1 MTINV
6 SNDTA
11 LMAHLLRRAGFGAN
25 RDELERYL
33 EMGYVGAVEALLHPS
48 DPGNMP
54 DDLIRR
60 YHVEQSELRDLPGS
74 AAYWMYRMI
83 STNCPMEEKI
93 SLFWHG
99 LFATGYTKLNQ
110 ARCLLNQVDMFR
122 RCGLGSFED
131 LLLELSKDP
140 AMLLWLDNNENH
152 GTSKHGSGGN
162 ENFGREL
169 LELFSMGIGNY
180 SEDDIKECARAF
192 TGWTLGNAEYMAIRA
207 FKDSIWPYGRIAW
220 YFDYREEDHDDGEK
234 TFLGETGRFNGGD
247 IISIIVKQEAAAR
260 FLATRLFQFFA
271 ADEVTE
277 AGEEVIGEMMAT
289 YFTSGYQ
296 IRDMLRTLFHSPFF
310 KSEEA
315 RLARVKGPVEMVVGA
330 VRMACNYQ
338 NPALGIE
345 KVSNT
350 MLYMGQGLLQ
360 PPTVEGWH
368 EGVEWI
374 DSGAL
379 VERVNFAAKELSDVS
394 SPGVRSIID
403 RLAAGSEDGVLI
415 PSDLADGC
423 LDLLGPIQVSDDTRS
438 VLVDYASRGGDLD
451 LNGHQPGDQAEQRVG
466 NMLRL
471 VAATRE
477 YQLA

>member
-1 MTINV
+1 MI

-25 RDELERYL
+25 RNELEEYL
-33 EMGYVGAVEALLHPS
+33 AMGYDAAVEALLNPS

-60 YHVEQSELRDLPGS
+60 YHVEQSELRDLAGS

-83 STNCPMEEKI
+83 STSCPMEEKTA
-93 SLFWHG
+93 LFWHG
-99 LFATGYTKLNQ
+99 LFATGYAKLNQ
-110 ARCLLNQVDMFR
+110 ARSLLNQVEMFR
-122 RCGLGSFED
+122 RSGLGSFEE
-131 LLLELSKDP
+131 LLVELSKDP
-140 AMLLWLDNNENH
+140 AMIVWLDNNENH
-152 GTSKHGSGGN
+152 GTAIN
-162 ENFGREL
+162 ENYGREL

-180 SEDDIKECARAF
+180 SEDDIKGCARAF
-192 TGWTLGNAEYMAIRA
+192 TGWTLGNAEYMSIRA
-207 FKDSIWPYGRIAW
+207 SKDSIWPYGRIAW
-220 YFDYREEDHDDGEK
+220 HFDYREEDHDDGEK
-234 TFLGETGRFNGGD
+234 TFLGETGNFNGED
-247 IISIIVKQEAAAR
+247 IIAIIVKQESTAR
-260 FLATRLFQFFA
+260 FVATRLFQFFA
-271 ADEVTE
+271 ADVITE
-277 AGEEVIGEMMAT
+277 AGEKTIEEMMAT
-289 YFTSGYQ
+289 YFSSGYE
-296 IRDMLRTLFHSPFF
+296 IRDMLRTLFHSDYF

-315 RLARVKGPVEMVVGA
+315 RFARVKGPVEMVVGA
-330 VRMACNYQ
+330 IRMAGNYQ

-368 EGVEWI
+368 EGSEWI

-394 SPGVRSIID
+394 SPGVRSIIH
-403 RLAAGSEDGVLI
+403 RLEAGADQGVLD
-415 PSDLADGC
+415 PADLADGC
-423 LDLLGPIQVSDDTRS
+423 LDLLGPIEVSEETRS
-438 VLVDYASRGGDLD
+438 VLVEYAARQGDLD
-451 LNGHQPGDQAEQRVG
+451 LSGHQPGDEAEKRVG

>member
-1 MTINV
+1 MI

-25 RDELERYL
+25 RNELEEYL
-33 EMGYVGAVEALLHPS
+33 AMGYDGAVEALLNPS

-60 YHVEQSELRDLPGS
+60 YHVEQSELRDLAGS

-83 STNCPMEEKI
+83 STSCPMEEKTA
-93 SLFWHG
+93 LFWHG
-99 LFATGYTKLNQ
+99 LFATGYAKLNQ
-110 ARCLLNQVDMFR
+110 ARSLLNQVEMFR
-122 RCGLGSFED
+122 RSGLGSFEE
-131 LLLELSKDP
+131 LLVELSKDP
-140 AMLLWLDNNENH
+140 AMIVWLDNNENH
-152 GTSKHGSGGN
+152 GTAIN
-162 ENFGREL
+162 ENYGREL

-180 SEDDIKECARAF
+180 SEDDIKGCARAF
-192 TGWTLGNAEYMAIRA
+192 TGWTLGNAEYMSIRA
-207 FKDSIWPYGRIAW
+207 SKDSIWPYGRIAW
-220 YFDYREEDHDDGEK
+220 HFDYREEDHDDGEK
-234 TFLGETGRFNGGD
+234 TFLGETGRFNGED
-247 IISIIVKQEAAAR
+247 IIAIIVKQESTAR
-260 FLATRLFQFFA
+260 FVATRLFQFFA
-271 ADEVTE
+271 ADEINE
-277 AGEEVIGEMMAT
+277 AGEKTVQDMMAT
-289 YFTSGYQ
+289 YFSSGYQ
-296 IRDMLRTLFHSPFF
+296 VRDMLRTLFHSDYF

-315 RLARVKGPVEMVVGA
+315 RFARVKGPVEMVVGA
-330 VRMACNYQ
+330 IRMAGNYQ

>member
-1 MTINV
+1 MI

-25 RDELERYL
+25 RNELEEYL
-33 EMGYVGAVEALLHPS
+33 AMGYDGAVEALLNPS

-60 YHVEQSELRDLPGS
+60 YHVEQSELRDLAGS

-83 STNCPMEEKI
+83 STSCPMEEKTA
-93 SLFWHG
+93 LFWHG
-99 LFATGYTKLNQ
+99 LFATGYAKLNQ
-110 ARCLLNQVDMFR
+110 ARSLLNQVEMFR
-122 RCGLGSFED
+122 RSGLGSFEE
-131 LLLELSKDP
+131 LLVELSKDP
-140 AMLLWLDNNENH
+140 AMIVWLDNNENH
-152 GTSKHGSGGN
+152 GTAIN
-162 ENFGREL
+162 ENYGREL

-180 SEDDIKECARAF
+180 SEDDIKGCARAF
-192 TGWTLGNAEYMAIRA
+192 TGWTLGNAEYMSIRA
-207 FKDSIWPYGRIAW
+207 SKDSIWPYGRIAW
-220 YFDYREEDHDDGEK
+220 HFDYREEDHDDGEK
-234 TFLGETGRFNGGD
+234 TFLGETGNFNGED
-247 IISIIVKQEAAAR
+247 IIAIIVKQESTAR
-260 FLATRLFQFFA
+260 FVATRLFQFFA
-271 ADEVTE
+271 ADVITE
-277 AGEEVIGEMMAT
+277 AGEKTIEEMMAT
-289 YFTSGYQ
+289 YFSSGYE
-296 IRDMLRTLFHSPFF
+296 IRDMLRTLFHSDYF

-315 RLARVKGPVEMVVGA
+315 RFARVKGPVEMVVGA
-330 VRMACNYQ
+330 IRMAGNYQ

-345 KVSNT
+345 KISNT

-368 EGVEWI
+368 EGSEWI

-394 SPGVRSIID
+394 SPGVRSIIH
-403 RLAAGSEDGVLI
+403 RLEAGADQGVLD
-415 PSDLADGC
+415 PADLADGC
-423 LDLLGPIQVSDDTRS
+423 LDLLGPIEVSEETRS
-438 VLVDYASRGGDLD
+438 VLVEYAARQGDLD
-451 LNGHQPGDQAEQRVG
+451 LSGHQPGDEAEKRVG

>member
-1 MTINV
+1 MI

-25 RDELERYL
+25 RNELEEYL
-33 EMGYVGAVEALLHPS
+33 AMGYDGAVEALLNPS

-60 YHVEQSELRDLPGS
+60 YHVEQSELRDLAGS

-83 STNCPMEEKI
+83 STSCPMEEKTA
-93 SLFWHG
+93 LFWHG
-99 LFATGYTKLNQ
+99 LFATGYAKLNQ
-110 ARCLLNQVDMFR
+110 ARSLLNQVEMFR
-122 RCGLGSFED
+122 RSGLGSFEE
-131 LLLELSKDP
+131 LLVELSKDP
-140 AMLLWLDNNENH
+140 AMIVWLDNNENH
-152 GTSKHGSGGN
+152 GTAIN
-162 ENFGREL
+162 ENYGREL

-180 SEDDIKECARAF
+180 SEDDIKGCARAF
-192 TGWTLGNAEYMAIRA
+192 TGWTLGNAEYMSIRA
-207 FKDSIWPYGRIAW
+207 SKDSIWPYGRIAW
-220 YFDYREEDHDDGEK
+220 HFDYREEDHDDGEK
-234 TFLGETGRFNGGD
+234 TFLGETGNFNGED
-247 IISIIVKQEAAAR
+247 IIAIIVKQESTAR
-260 FLATRLFQFFA
+260 FVATRLFQFFA
-271 ADEVTE
+271 ADVITE
-277 AGEEVIGEMMAT
+277 AGERTIEEMMAT
-289 YFTSGYQ
+289 YFSSGYE
-296 IRDMLRTLFHSPFF
+296 IRDMLRTLFHSDYF

-315 RLARVKGPVEMVVGA
+315 RFARVKGPVEMVVGA
-330 VRMACNYQ
+330 IRMAGNYQ

-345 KVSNT
+345 KVSDT

-368 EGVEWI
+368 EGSEWI

-394 SPGVRSIID
+394 SPGVRSIIH
-403 RLAAGSEDGVLI
+403 RLEAGANQGVLD
-415 PSDLADGC
+415 PADLADGC
-423 LDLLGPIQVSDDTRS
+423 LDLLGPIEVSEETRS
-438 VLVDYASRGGDLD
+438 VLVEYAARQGDLD
-451 LNGHQPGDQAEQRVG
+451 LSGHQPGDEAEKRVG